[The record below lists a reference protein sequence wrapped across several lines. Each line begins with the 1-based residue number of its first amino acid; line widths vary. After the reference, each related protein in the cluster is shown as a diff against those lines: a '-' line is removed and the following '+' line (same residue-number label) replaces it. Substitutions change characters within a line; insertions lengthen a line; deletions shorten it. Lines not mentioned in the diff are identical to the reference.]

1 MKFEDRLLNIKE
13 VCKIVGL
20 KKSTIYLYIKQ
31 NKFPKAVKIGKLSR
45 WKLSEIRRW
54 IEELN

>member
-1 MKFEDRLLNIKE
+1 MDEKLLNIKE

-20 KKSTIYLYIKQ
+20 KKSTIYSYIQ
-31 NKFPKAVKIGKLSR
+31 DNKFPTPKKIGKLSR

-54 IEELN
+54 IEELK

>member
-1 MKFEDRLLNIKE
+1 MEEKLLNIKE

-20 KKSTIYLYIKQ
+20 KKSTIYLYIQQ

-45 WKLSEIRRW
+45 WKLTDIRSW
-54 IEELN
+54 MKELN

>member
-1 MKFEDRLLNIKE
+1 MEEKLLNIKE

-20 KKSTIYLYIKQ
+20 KKSTIYLYIQQ
-31 NKFPKAVKIGKLSR
+31 NKFPKAKKIGKLSR
-45 WKLSEIRRW
+45 WKLTDIRRW